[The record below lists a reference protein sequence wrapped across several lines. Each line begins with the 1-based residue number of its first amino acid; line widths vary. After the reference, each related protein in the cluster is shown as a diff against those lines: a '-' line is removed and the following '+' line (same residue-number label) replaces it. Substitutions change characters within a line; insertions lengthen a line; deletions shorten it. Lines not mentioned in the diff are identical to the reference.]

1 MHRGLVVGNS
11 LLFLLPP
18 SGLSTSVSSS
28 RNIKKILQHSEPNV
42 LTIQISRDKSY
53 FLLFFSPTF
62 FFCARSL
69 SLLTSHSWSCLS
81 WEKEWAHQEG
91 HLSDHRSVTKE
102 KWRGQE
108 VQAPST
114 LSLCYL
120 KFGGFGQFLKV
131 FNEISLRRIRQCSYS
146 RYIICFRSLIVCIC
160 HFKSFLWRPP
170 ILRCGFNN
178 AFSTLILED

>member
-1 MHRGLVVGNS
+1 MHRGLVVGYS
-11 LLFLLPP
+11 LLFYSP
-18 SGLSTSVSSS
+18 SGLSSSASTS
-28 RNIKKILQHSEPNV
+28 RNIKKSPTTFREPNV
-42 LTIQISRDKSY
+42 LTIQISCDKSY
-53 FLLFFSPTF
+53 HLLSFSPTF

-108 VQAPST
+108 VQALST

-120 KFGGFGQFLKV
+120 KFGGFGQSLKV
-131 FNEISLRRIRQCSYS
+131 FNEISLLRSIRQCSY
-146 RYIICFRSLIVCIC
+146 
-160 HFKSFLWRPP
+160 
-170 ILRCGFNN
+170 
-178 AFSTLILED
+178 